1 MRDFF
6 QMGGYAPFVWGSYAV
21 AALMLVGLGLAA
33 WRRLAAQRRLVAELE
48 RARPPRRRARSRG
61 AGAGK
66 ATDTPHPP
74 GTNREHALDD
84 A

>member
-6 QMGGYAPFVWGSYAV
+6 QMGGYAPFVWGSYAL
-21 AALMLVGLGLAA
+21 AALVLVGLGLAA

-48 RARPPRRRARSRG
+48 RARPPRRRARARAAASG
-61 AGAGK
+61 TAPGSDPP
-66 ATDTPHPP
+66 ATK
-74 GTNREHALDD
+74 REHALDD